1 MGKAYFLVSK
11 SFRFKLDQ
19 ISQKFKNYVGN
30 INYFFSKYELVP
42 CKDLGLMVCS
52 IEGFILVTKVKP
64 YSVAGEDDKDTVEIW
79 RLHHLLHVTLPAEIR
94 TQRLKY
100 RRQ

>member
-19 ISQKFKNYVGN
+19 ISQKFKNYVGS
-30 INYFFSKYELVP
+30 ISKLLFFSKYELVP

-64 YSVAGEDDKDTVEIW
+64 YSVAGEDDKVEVGDN
-79 RLHHLLHVTLPAEIR
+79 LGMVSHKT
-94 TQRLKY
+94 
-100 RRQ
+100 